1 MIARILLAA
10 IAAGLIAGAF
20 VSVAQMAKVTPLIHA
35 AEAFENAAPAAH
47 SHAPGTTAH
56 DHGAPAAGGHE
67 HDHGS
72 GWAPE
77 DGIERI
83 AYTTL
88 ANIVIGAGFGLLLAA
103 GMTLNGRSASWRHG
117 LIWGACGY
125 MAFSLLPA
133 LGLPPEL
140 PGMAAAD
147 LAPRQIWWGL
157 TAAASALGIGMIFF
171 GGKWPMVTLG
181 VVLLVAPHVAG
192 APHPDAFSSNVPAE
206 LAAQFVSA
214 SLVTAALFWLLLGG
228 LTGHFIGR
236 SATAE

>member
-1 MIARILLAA
+1 
-10 IAAGLIAGAF
+10 
-20 VSVAQMAKVTPLIHA
+20 
-35 AEAFENAAPAAH
+35 
-47 SHAPGTTAH
+47 
-56 DHGAPAAGGHE
+56 
-67 HDHGS
+67 
-72 GWAPE
+72 
-77 DGIERI
+77 
-83 AYTTL
+83 
-88 ANIVIGAGFGLLLAA
+88 
-103 GMTLNGRSASWRHG
+103 
-117 LIWGACGY
+117 